1 MFKYLSTLF
10 LIFFCFCADAQSSG
24 DDSNTVVYTYKD
36 TAANTTIDEVVHHAK
51 FEKSGSNLLNL
62 GLGNKNY
69 WLRTAIPSNVKG
81 QQDLSVFIDQS
92 RLFFVEVFY
101 VKNKKVI
108 AQQHHQGFTQ
118 VSAKSKIGNINF
130 FEIPNHIVP
139 QNPEIY
145 IHVVSKELFV
155 APIHVQKTSAT
166 LSTLIY
172 RDLFFGLYS
181 GALLIMILYNL
192 FLYFSVQDRS
202 YISYVF
208 YILFTWLTQVT
219 IQGFASK
226 YFWPTNEWL
235 NQHCVNIFSL
245 LALLF
250 GLFFTITFLNIER
263 ISARYFRV
271 LQVIFVLTIINLGI
285 AFTPYISVAFAF
297 MQLLTFISCVSALV
311 IAYYVYFKVR
321 FKPAGYYL
329 LSYTILIFGILVFIA
344 KDYEIIP
351 YNTLSIY
358 ALQITSVIQVALL
371 SFALA
376 DKINFFKNENEI
388 SQQQALL
395 ISKENEKLILEQN
408 IVLENRVIERTVE
421 LQDINSTL
429 NLTLSNLKSAQSQ
442 LVDAEKMAALGQ
454 LTAGIAH
461 EINNP
466 INFVTSN
473 IKPLELD
480 IKDLKEVIEM
490 YEKIDY
496 DGDVIQQLGKI
507 EAFKKQI
514 DLKFVNNE
522 IVSLLAGIS
531 EGAKRTAEIIRSLR
545 NFSRIDESD
554 TKPVDLNEG
563 LDSTLVL
570 IRSTFP
576 HQLKII
582 KTYGDIPPVE
592 CLPGKINQV
601 FMNLITNA
609 VHAIKAKPTLED
621 EEFLWVSTWKEDDNV
636 KISIKDS
643 GSGMPE
649 EVKQKIFEPF
659 YTTKDVGEGTGL
671 GLSIVFRIIEN
682 HQGSIDVLTNI
693 NQGTEF
699 IITLPLHTTISQ

>member
-1 MFKYLSTLF
+1 LYKYLSILF
-10 LIFFCFCADAQSSG
+10 LFLYCTASGQSSKETAK
-24 DDSNTVVYTYKD
+24 TVVFTYQD
-36 TAANTTIDEVVHHAK
+36 TSKNTTINDVIHKAQFK
-51 FEKSGSNLLNL
+51 KNNSNLLNL
-62 GLGNKNY
+62 GLGI
-69 WLRTAIPSNVKG
+69 RTAIPSQIKEKK
-81 QQDLSVFIDQS
+81 DLSVFIDQS
-92 RLFFVEVFY
+92 RLFFVEIFY
-101 VKNKKVI
+101 VKDKKVLFT
-108 AQQHHQGFTQ
+108 QHHQGYTQ
-118 VSAKSKIGNINF
+118 ITDRSNIGNINF
-130 FEIPNHIVP
+130 FEIPNHIAI
-139 QNPEIY
+139 QNPDIY
-145 IHVVSKELFV
+145 IHAISKELFV
-155 APIHVQKTSAT
+155 APVHVQKTST
-166 LSTLIY
+166 TVSSLMN
-172 RDLFFGLYS
+172 RDLLFGLYT

-192 FLYFSVQDRS
+192 FLYFSVQDKS

-208 YILFTWLTQVT
+208 YILFIWLTQVT
-219 IQGFASK
+219 IQGFATK

-235 NQHCVNIFSL
+235 NQNCVNIFSL

-250 GLFFTITFLNIER
+250 GIIFTITFLNIER
-263 ISARYFRV
+263 ISAKYFRI
-271 LQVIFVLTIINLGI
+271 LQITFILTVINLVI
-285 AFTPYISVAFAF
+285 AFTPYISFAF
-297 MQLLTFISCVSALV
+297 GLMQLLTIISCLLALLT
-311 IAYYVYFKVR
+311 AYYVFFKVG

-329 LSYTILIFGILVFIA
+329 LSYTILIIGILIFVA
-344 KDYEIIP
+344 KDYGIIP
-351 YNTLSIY
+351 YNTLTIY
-358 ALQITSVIQVALL
+358 SLQITSVIQVALL

-376 DKINFFKNENEI
+376 DKINYFKQENET
-388 SQQQALL
+388 SQKQALI
-395 ISKENEKLILEQN
+395 ISKENERLILEQN
-408 IVLENRVIERTVE
+408 VVLEKKVNERTIE

-429 NLTLSNLKSAQSQ
+429 NLTLNNLKSAQSQ

-480 IKDLKEVIEM
+480 IKDLKEVITK
-490 YEKIDY
+490 YEEIDY
-496 DGDVIQQLGKI
+496 NGDVIKQLEEI
-507 EAFKKQI
+507 EGFKKQI

-522 IVSLLAGIS
+522 IVSLLSGIS
-531 EGAKRTAEIIRSLR
+531 DGAKRTAEIIRSLR

-576 HQLKII
+576 HELKIV
-582 KTYGDIPPVE
+582 KAYGDIPPVE

-609 VHAIKAKPTLED
+609 VQAIKSKPVLAE
-621 EEFLWVSTWKEDDNV
+621 EEFLWVTTWKEDDNV

-682 HQGSIDVLTNI
+682 HQGSIDVFTNI

-699 IITLPLHTTISQ
+699 IITLPLHKK